1 MSNDC
6 DECQLNDLLNGLK
19 ERVKQLESKLFV
31 SEACQIHRLYFA
43 DQEVKKFT
51 TDRFM
56 GSGIILTVHS
66 LDGKELVSPV
76 MINGLSD
83 KTIEGLRED
92 FARNF
97 EDRTELRPGLVG
109 KDKGS
114 TGE

>member
-6 DECQLNDLLNGLK
+6 DECQLNDLVIK
-19 ERVKQLESKLFV
+19 ERVKQLEGKLFV
-31 SEACQIHRLYFA
+31 SEACQIYRLHSA
-43 DQEVKKFT
+43 DQEIKKLT
-51 TDRFM
+51 TGRFV

-66 LDGKELVSPV
+66 LNVQELVRPV
-76 MINGLSD
+76 IINGLSD

-92 FARNF
+92 FARTF